1 MNEEKDLNFFIN
13 EAYRTGMSPAHVQ
26 NMMQTFGASQE
37 DTDLAFKRLA
47 EISPVFRTPAPQI
60 ERIPGQENAVAVFS
74 EDDSW
79 WEKMVKSFAQGT
91 DMGKQAETMSSIVN
105 QGFFGFD
112 VDEEEAKQF
121 MDAMNKVQSA
131 DMSPEFKK
139 FMEIYEQKR
148 ADDGEEDPGWFSDL
162 MAGTEALIE
171 TYHNE
176 DGLSAG
182 LIGQIFSQSMGAFAS
197 PEKLSILLGGTT
209 IGAVGGGGTG
219 AAAGGWGAI
228 PGAIAGGYAG
238 FRLSSSIVGGMVE
251 AQSAVAELV
260 SEELKNAGL
269 EYNLQNLQKILN
281 DGEAMRRVTYAAG
294 ARGLTIG
301 SVEFITQG
309 LGGRAVSST
318 VKLAKGGRKA
328 QVLAGG
334 VGLGIEAAGGGL
346 GEYLGSAA
354 AGQDASGADV
364 LMEAIGGTATA
375 PVTVL
380 KGLIMAPGYNVNGER
395 VSSTKA
401 YQLVSEATPDQL
413 DSMRIEIKNDPELK
427 AMHDKKVK
435 PLRTRRE
442 VIKANHSTLS
452 KLSDEDANELIE
464 VLYEIESLKDDKSS
478 KTRVEELNKKA
489 EEIRARAKDNPVS
502 PETTAKDAD
511 GNDAPA
517 NSSFVLDTEQMENDS
532 TPKAEPNSEGERLS
546 EFDETQ
552 EDADGNV
559 SNSSDKS
566 AKIRARAERVQSR
579 LAEVNK
585 KLSEIATKYQE
596 TQAEDG
602 TMGGESVM
610 SDEDRAEY
618 QSLRRERNSLEKE
631 ATGLRSAEKRA
642 KKSNRPLFTL
652 DQEETGEPISADT
665 QSFTFDSL
673 TEAGVPVPFARLMD
687 NVINKAFASFK
698 DKLPAAKIKLHTG
711 MGSFNKA
718 VRAVN
723 EGRALQIGEVT
734 FGWYDDKTQEIH
746 MIDITNPEVQEALR
760 KQGADPDMYLDNPVD
775 LVTEE
780 IAFHFGMQSLLSNK
794 SVRERFVKHLL
805 KLATTNVRLGNVL
818 ADRLYTYFPNGGQF
832 LVSLLESQKK
842 FGIIE
847 RLKQGTLAPSEISTL
862 IEIAKKLDPKKA
874 ETLEEELIAGYVRD
888 YIKSPNSYRNVW
900 QRIADFINNFL
911 PGKNKIDSEIKL
923 RKFARTLARA
933 IDGQSVTF
941 DPTQVSSS
949 GPKRSFRSKKDF
961 TYLQDT
967 TLYYDFDRQ
976 YGVEYMHWAT
986 KPPAVPQKITVKDYF
1001 HYRNWY
1007 NKMTANQEYPG
1018 IISNVYFIKDGK
1030 KHMVK
1035 PPRPLTDKQ
1044 GNKVKMERIM
1054 TNSEIRRA
1062 KAQRERD
1069 IESEVRA
1076 QIAEL
1081 NDETAQIWRD
1091 SGIDRYTYLPNFI
1104 PPSEYDQD
1112 GLIMGPSKSLEEQL
1126 EDAVIK
1132 KANVKAL
1139 AESNML
1145 PEILDSLK
1153 GFDGYISPFEHP
1165 EIYSMSGMKRVNED
1179 GEPGE
1184 MVGPNVKFST
1194 TSTGRDKIPSISEDG
1209 TFNGVRVAKPSTL
1222 PKTTMSVKYDVGGV
1236 ADVVLKYGD
1245 NQQVEFKTSGGV
1257 EEILLLM
1264 DKGLS
1269 ISHSTERHRE
1279 TTLGRLKYLDII
1291 YTSSEEELRA
1301 LLQGRIDKEA
1311 ESIRGAL
1318 SERRL
1323 AGKTR
1328 REKEARYKELTSGRI
1343 LEREME
1349 IIMATKADLMA
1360 DNGEVTVY
1368 LHQNLL
1374 KSLPA
1379 RPSIF
1384 KGLVDVMFLGV
1395 ETENNPE
1402 FTKAFLEDIKQ
1413 AAFGGREVT
1422 DNEGNVSET
1431 KGTLDGVREGRQNL
1445 IEEYGKPIDFDSVES
1460 VKAFIEWVSTNSGAF
1475 HEKDDFVRALLMF
1488 KSRQPKGTRP
1498 TIFNKYPFISPS
1510 EGSDLLQAVDGYYRE
1525 VTGEELTNRDS
1536 RSGSALAAVVISLDD
1551 LFSGEGRTAVRE
1563 NVEGT
1568 DFGYYIGGLKE
1579 VVYLDEKV
1587 SLEFSDPKATDKTGL
1602 SQVIMDT
1609 PDLNQEL
1616 DKQIRE
1622 QLEKIE
1628 AQIKKSP
1635 NNKPNSQTL
1644 KKLIRLQNKIREAGY
1659 AIEAEV
1665 AEELSRY
1672 VQSGAVKYSKAAT
1685 RKSITLTEK
1694 AGKKGVSVNQVLQVM
1709 GKASKAEQAVL
1720 EDLLSK
1726 YPGVE
1731 FISEEEFDQH
1741 LEDKMLQPLEEE
1753 RAHADYGLDRLYGR
1767 KYRRL
1772 VATTVPFVGD
1782 DNIYGTA
1789 GIFDEHFD
1797 YPVHAHVRM
1806 FTDPDQPGVLYVSE
1820 LQSDTYQKGLD
1831 AAYDGGFMTEE
1842 VVIEDY
1848 ASDELDISVQNLPF
1862 LKHILENYDEYRTLI
1877 IVTAGGRENAMQSDW
1892 WDDVLRQVEI
1902 VPENRLDDPPNMGSL
1917 LSNALANDPNF
1928 NVRAFRL
1935 LLRQFALSNLKA
1947 PVNST
1952 SKEIDEI
1959 MNDHFNKYPY
1969 VQEGEKNNLG
1979 NFSKDLVISIDYMA
1993 DVLSDIAIG
2002 GEVTDMTPE
2011 ERMKGYEGAVEALE
2025 KHRNREKEERKEG
2038 ISSAKNSWEKQ
2049 IIRYTIKRAQENGDK
2064 VVRFPT
2070 VKTAA
2075 DIQWWD
2081 ANSAELDEF
2090 MNEEFGVDRMWGG
2103 EMGEEMLSEEVAKQ
2117 APLRKRYR
2125 NLPKTLRSIGLE
2137 SRLVRDEMGNT
2148 WHEVDTPPA
2157 DVRMAMFSKANSRN
2171 NMGDVGGATW
2181 QMREKSSTEEFTD
2194 LWLTRLQDKYRRV
2207 FKLQEDVAKGKG
2219 GQVLKGQDFRMAE
2232 ELMYGKA
2239 ANDLERLESQT
2250 DKITQSLKENGI
2262 TVEDLDEYLYNTHA
2276 KERNAV
2282 IRERTEGKND
2292 AGSGKT
2298 DEQVDR
2304 YFAGLSSDKRAK
2316 LEATAGTVREILQ
2329 DTRNAMIELGLE
2341 TKETIDAFEQMFEN
2355 YVPLQGKSQ
2364 DEADLAYSPYPNGGT
2379 GFSVSGATTK
2389 KAKGRFTET
2398 ENIVAQVIAQNA
2410 AVRIKGRTNEAM
2422 NALYELA
2429 LNNPNESVWKV
2440 LDKEKDGYKSDDPN
2454 IVSVRVNGVQKAI
2467 RFKDA
2472 SYAQSLRSMNMPQKN
2487 HFVKLM
2493 GSINSWLRAAFT
2505 SRNPEFIL
2513 SNFSRDIQSAVFNAS
2528 AEAEI
2533 EGGFLNGT
2541 GAMRRIFNLV
2551 GPTLKALIKE
2561 EVGADVDPSV
2571 KKYYAEFK
2579 EDGGKTGWAYQKSL
2593 EDIASELKVDDSG
2606 KTNAQKLIGGVKGAL
2621 EFVEGMNDAFE
2632 NSIRLSAYIAAR
2644 EGGVSREKA
2653 AQFAK
2658 NITVNFNK
2666 QGEWGPAVNATY
2678 LFFNASVQGSARIL
2692 RSLGSLKPPMRPDGS
2707 KREWYERA
2715 TTAQKAAGGMVIMS
2729 GLLTLLNR
2737 ASSDEDEDGE
2747 LFYNKIPDYVKERNL
2762 IIMRPD
2768 GKNYWK
2774 IPMPYGYNIFANL
2787 GTTAV
2792 EVASGD
2798 RQPLEGLSF
2807 FAMSMMNAFSPI
2819 SFGQAESL
2827 GRQVTKTS
2835 IPTAFK
2841 PFFEA
2846 YAFNETYFGGPVK
2859 AEQYPFGTPK
2869 PNSSMSFRSPE
2880 ELKQFF
2886 SWVNEA
2892 TGGSEDVPG
2901 VIDINPDGAW
2911 YIFEYFLGGTGR
2923 FVTRSIETGRKISAD
2938 RTENPIDL
2946 DFNDIPFARIV
2957 YGEPSKYYDMQL
2969 FKDNEVEVKQLF
2981 SEFREN
2987 RIPNAGDRYKGIVQL
3002 NGELKMINKRLKV
3015 IRAEKRAA
3023 KKISNYSERVSKVQQ
3038 LMEKERKLVMEF
3050 NRRYEKLRGKD

>member
-1 MNEEKDLNFFIN
+1 
-13 EAYRTGMSPAHVQ
+13 
-26 NMMQTFGASQE
+26 
-37 DTDLAFKRLA
+37 
-47 EISPVFRTPAPQI
+47 
-60 ERIPGQENAVAVFS
+60 
-74 EDDSW
+74 
-79 WEKMVKSFAQGT
+79 
-91 DMGKQAETMSSIVN
+91 
-105 QGFFGFD
+105 
-112 VDEEEAKQF
+112 
-121 MDAMNKVQSA
+121 
-131 DMSPEFKK
+131 
-139 FMEIYEQKR
+139 
-148 ADDGEEDPGWFSDL
+148 
-162 MAGTEALIE
+162 LIE

-176 DGLSAG
+176 DGISPG

-197 PEKLSILLGGTT
+197 PEKLGIILGGTA
-209 IGAVGGGGTG
+209 IGTAGG
-219 AAAGGWGAI
+219 AAMGAPAAGWGSI
-228 PGAIAGGYAG
+228 PGAIGGAYAG
-238 FRLSSSIVGGMVE
+238 FRLSSSVVGGMVE

-269 EYNLQNLQKILN
+269 EYNLENLQTILN
-281 DGEAMRRVTYAAG
+281 DKEAMRRVGYAAG
-294 ARGLTIG
+294 ARGFTIG

-309 LGGRAVSST
+309 LGGRAVST
-318 VKLAKGGRKA
+318 TAKIAKGGRRA
-328 QVLAGG
+328 QVLGGG

-375 PVTVL
+375 PITIG
-380 KGLIMAPGYNVNGER
+380 KGLIMAPRYNVNGER

-413 DSMRIEIKNDPELK
+413 ESMQIEIKNDSELK
-427 AMHDKKVK
+427 AMHDKKVR
-435 PLRTRRE
+435 PLRTRRN
-442 VIKANHSTLS
+442 VISANADTLNR
-452 KLSDEDANELIE
+452 LSDEDANELIE
-464 VLYEIESLKDDKSS
+464 VLSEIESLKDDKSS
-478 KTRVEELNKKA
+478 KSKVEELNKKA
-489 EEIRARAKDNPVS
+489 EEIKSRAKDKPVS

-532 TPKAEPNSEGERLS
+532 AVNAEPNSEGERLA

-559 SNSSDKS
+559 SETADRSTKVRNRIN
-566 AKIRARAERVQSR
+566 KIQDR

-585 KLSEIATKYQE
+585 QMSELATKYQE

-602 TMGGESVM
+602 SMGGESVM
-610 SDEDRAEY
+610 SDEDRAAY
-618 QSLRRERNSLEKE
+618 QSLRRERNSLEKQ
-631 ATGLRSAEKRA
+631 AAGLRSAEKKA
-642 KKSNRPLFTL
+642 KQSNRPIFTL
-652 DQEETGEPISADT
+652 DQEETGEPISVSSR
-665 QSFTFDSL
+665 SFTFDSL
-673 TEAGVPVPFARLMD
+673 TEAGVPAPFARLMD

-698 DKLPAAKIKLHTG
+698 DKLPVATIKLHTG
-711 MGSFNKA
+711 LGSFNKA
-718 VRAVN
+718 VRVVN
-723 EGRALQIGEVT
+723 NGKALEIGDVT

-746 MIDITNPEVQEALR
+746 MIDITNPEIQEALR
-760 KQGADPDMYLDNPVD
+760 KQGADLDMYIDTPVD
-775 LVTEE
+775 LVAEE

-794 SVRERFVKHLL
+794 NVRERFVNHLL

-832 LVSLLESQKK
+832 LVSLLESKK
-842 FGIIE
+842 RFDMIE
-847 RLKQGTLAPSEISTL
+847 RLKQGTLAPKEIASL
-862 IEIAKKLDPKKA
+862 IEIAKKIDPKKA
-874 ETLEEELIAGYVRD
+874 EILEEELIAGYVRD
-888 YIKSPNSYRNVW
+888 YIKSPNAYRNIW

-923 RKFARTLARA
+923 RQFARTMSRA

-941 DPTQVSSS
+941 DPDRVSSS

-961 TYLQDT
+961 TYLQNT

-976 YGVEYMHWAT
+976 YGVEYSEWAT
-986 KPPAVPQKITVKDYF
+986 KPPAVPQKITVNDYF

-1044 GNKVKMERIM
+1044 GNRVKMDRIK
-1054 TNSEIRRA
+1054 TFGQL
-1062 KAQRERD
+1062 KADRDQKSRDLEKEARKQVAEFKREN
-1069 IESEVRA
+1069 E
-1076 QIAEL
+1076 QL
-1081 NDETAQIWRD
+1081 WRD
-1091 SGIDRYTYLPNFI
+1091 SDLYLYTYLPNFI
-1104 PPSEYDQD
+1104 PPSEKD
-1112 GLIMGPSKSLEEQL
+1112 GPTLTMGSDKTIQEQL
-1126 EDAVIK
+1126 EDLVIQ
-1132 KANVKAL
+1132 KANIEAL
-1139 AESNML
+1139 LNSGIT
-1145 PEILDSLK
+1145 PEELNELVGDL
-1153 GFDGYISPFEHP
+1153 GQISPFDHP

-1184 MVGPNVKFST
+1184 MIGPNVKFST
-1194 TSTGRDKIPSISEDG
+1194 ASVGREKISSISEDG
-1209 TFNGVRVAKPSTL
+1209 RFNGVRIAKPSEL
-1222 PKTTMSVKYDVGGV
+1222 PSTSISLKYDVGGKG
-1236 ADVVLKYGD
+1236 LIRLTYGD
-1245 NQQVEFKTSGGV
+1245 DDFIEFEISGGV
-1257 EEILLLM
+1257 EEVQSMI

-1269 ISHSTERHRE
+1269 ISHASERHRE
-1279 TTLGRLKYLDII
+1279 ATINRFRYLNFI
-1291 YTSSEEELRA
+1291 YVSSEEEIRNLIQEEVDSEARKLRA
-1301 LLQGRIDKEA
+1301 AIPDRK
-1311 ESIRGAL
+1311 
-1318 SERRL
+1318 RRR
-1323 AGKTR
+1323 KKSP
-1328 REKEARYKELTSGRI
+1328 EIEARYKELTSGKVFQEEFDAAMETKRQ
-1343 LEREME
+1343 LE
-1349 IIMATKADLMA
+1349 AD
-1360 DNGEVTVY
+1360 GGRVTAF
-1368 LHQNLL
+1368 LHQNKLR
-1374 KSLPA
+1374 SLPG
-1379 RPSIF
+1379 RKSVFKGIVDVIF
-1384 KGLVDVMFLGV
+1384 KGV
-1395 ETENNPE
+1395 EVESSAE
-1402 FTKAFLEDIKQ
+1402 FTKAVIEDLKRSI
-1413 AAFGGREVT
+1413 E
-1422 DNEGNVSET
+1422 SEWSG
-1431 KGTLDGVREGRQNL
+1431 KRGDRVNL
-1445 IEEYGKPIDFDSVES
+1445 VEEYGKPIDYNSIDSVKE
-1460 VKAFIEWVSTNSGAF
+1460 FLYWVADLEGAF
-1475 HEKDDFVRALLMF
+1475 HEKDDFISGSGGSLRMF
-1488 KSRQPKGTRP
+1488 LSTKGSGKRP
-1498 TIFNKYPFISPS
+1498 AIFSKYPFINASK
-1510 EGSDLLQAVDGYYRE
+1510 GTQLQPAIDKYYQE
-1525 VTGEELTNRDS
+1525 VYLGEILQSKS
-1536 RSGSALAAVVISLDD
+1536 RAGTALAAVVVD
-1551 LFSGEGRTAVRE
+1551 LNKLFVGPDRKAVTE
-1563 NVEGT
+1563 DVEGS
-1568 DFGYYIGGLKE
+1568 DFKYYIGGLDE
-1579 VVYLDEKV
+1579 VVYLDERV
-1587 SLEFSDPKATDKTGL
+1587 SIEFDGSTDKTGL
-1602 SQVIMDT
+1602 SKVIFGDEAVQESNKAL
-1609 PDLNQEL
+1609 LNEIQ
-1616 DKQIRE
+1616 DQIR
-1622 QLEKIE
+1622 KIE
-1628 AQIKKSP
+1628 NASP
-1635 NNKPNSQTL
+1635 SAKPQL
-1644 KKLIRLQNKIREAGY
+1644 RKKLERLQNILMEAGY
-1659 AIEAEV
+1659 AIEADV
-1665 AEELSRY
+1665 SNIIQAHLKNNS
-1672 VQSGAVKYSKAAT
+1672 KFSKAAT
-1685 RKSITLTEK
+1685 RKSITLTER

-1709 GKASKAEQAVL
+1709 GKSSKAEQAVL
-1720 EDLLSK
+1720 EDLLSRH
-1726 YPGVE
+1726 PGAE
-1731 FISEEEFDQH
+1731 FISKEEFDQH
-1741 LEDKMLQPLEEE
+1741 LENKMLQPLEEE
-1753 RAHADYGLDRLYGR
+1753 KAHADYGLDRLYGR
-1767 KYRRL
+1767 KHTRL
-1772 VATTVPFVGD
+1772 NATTIPFVGD
-1782 DNIYGTA
+1782 DNIYGTP
-1789 GIFDEHFD
+1789 GIFEDHFD
-1797 YPVHAHVRM
+1797 YPVHAHVRI

-1820 LQSDTYQKGLD
+1820 LQSDTYQKGLER
-1831 AAYDGGFMTEE
+1831 AYDGYITEE
-1842 VVIEDY
+1842 VVIENY
-1848 ASDELDISVQNLPF
+1848 GSDELDVSVRNLPF
-1862 LKHILENYDEYRTLI
+1862 LKYILENYDEYRTLLL
-1877 IVTAGGRENAMQSDW
+1877 VAAGGRDNAINPDW
-1892 WDDVLRQVEI
+1892 WDDVLTKVEI
-1902 VPENRLDDPPNMGSL
+1902 VPEDRIDDAPNMGNL

-1928 NVRAFRL
+1928 NVRAFRI
-1935 LLRQFALSNLKA
+1935 LLRQYALSNLNA

-1952 SKEIDEI
+1952 SKQIDEI
-1959 MNDHFNKYPY
+1959 INDHFNKYPY
-1969 VQEGEKNNLG
+1969 VRPGEKNNLG

-1993 DVLSDIAIG
+1993 DAVSDIAL
-2002 GEVTDMTPE
+2002 GEELIDMTPE
-2011 ERMKGYEGAVEALE
+2011 ERMKAYDGAVEAVE
-2025 KHRNREKEERKEG
+2025 KHRNKEKEEKKEG
-2038 ISSAKNSWEKQ
+2038 ISSAKKSWEKQ

-2070 VKTAA
+2070 EKTAA

-2081 ANSAELDEF
+2081 ANDVELNEY
-2090 MNEEFGVDRMWGG
+2090 MSEEFGVDRMFDGD
-2103 EMGEEMLSEEVAKQ
+2103 MGREMLEEEIAKQ
-2117 APLRKRYR
+2117 APLRKRYKD
-2125 NLPKTLRSIGLE
+2125 LPRTLRSIGIE
-2137 SRLVRDEMGNT
+2137 SRLVRDEAGNT
-2148 WHEVDTPPA
+2148 WVEIDTPPA
-2157 DVRMAMFSKANSRN
+2157 DTRLAMFSKSNSRN
-2171 NMGDVGGATW
+2171 NISDVGGATW

-2207 FKLQEDVAKGKG
+2207 FKLQEDVAKDKD
-2219 GQVLKGQDFRMAE
+2219 GQVRKEQDFRMAE

-2239 ANDLERLESQT
+2239 ANDLERLENQT
-2250 DKITQSLKENGI
+2250 DKITESLKENGI
-2262 TVEDLDEYLYNTHA
+2262 TVEDLDEFLYNTHA

-2304 YFAGLSSDKRAK
+2304 YFAGLSAEKRSK
-2316 LEATAGTVREILQ
+2316 LEASAATVREILQ
-2329 DTRNAMIELGLE
+2329 DTRNAMVELGLE
-2341 TKETIDAFEQMFEN
+2341 TKETIEAFEEMFSD

-2364 DEADLAYSPYPNGGT
+2364 DEADLTYSPYPNGGT

-2429 LNNPNESVWKV
+2429 LNNPNEEVWKV

-2551 GPTLKALIKE
+2551 GPTLKALIRD
-2561 EVGADVDPSV
+2561 EVGANVDPSV

-2593 EDIASELKVDDSG
+2593 EDIASELQVDDSG
-2606 KTNAQKLIGGVKGAL
+2606 KTGAQKIIGGVKGAL

-2632 NSIRLSAYIAAR
+2632 NSIRLSSYIAAR

-2692 RSLGSLKPPMRPDGS
+2692 RSLGSLKPPTKPDGS
-2707 KREWYERA
+2707 TRQWYERA
-2715 TTAQKAAGGMVIMS
+2715 TTAQKAAGGMVILS

-2774 IPMPYGYNIFANL
+2774 VPMPYGYNIFANL
-2787 GTTAV
+2787 GTTSV

-2827 GRQVTKTS
+2827 GKQVTKTS

-2987 RIPNAGDRYKGIVQL
+2987 RIPNAGDRYKGIIQL
-3002 NGELKMINKRLKV
+3002 NGELKLINKRLKL

-3038 LMEKERKLVMEF
+3038 LMERERKLVMEF
-3050 NRRYEKLRGKD
+3050 NRRYEKLRGQN